1 VSPFLGKPKTGRVG
15 TSPSASVDVVLADLD
30 GVIYA
35 GPKAIAHAVDSL
47 NGLQAHK
54 RVGYITN
61 NASRT
66 DEQVADHL
74 RSLGLLV
81 QSGDIVTSPQA
92 AVPLLAQLV
101 APGSTILVVG
111 GDGLTAELEKSGFT
125 VTRTAEDNPAAVI
138 QGFSPDVGWKQLAE
152 AAFALNAKPSADAF
166 GGTIPGEGGGIPWVA
181 TNMDWTIP
189 QERGVAPGNGTL
201 VSAVH
206 TAVGRLP
213 VVAGK
218 PELPIFVEAGRRF
231 AVAEQPQRALFIGDR
246 LDTDVMGGVRAGMMT
261 ALVLTGIDQAKQL
274 LAAPA
279 GSRPDYILG
288 DLRELT
294 QPYPEIVRHKN
305 GAVSVGQARVRK
317 VGMDLVI
324 EAEKSMG
331 RSGSGSGSGS
341 GGSRSGR
348 ASAGSSVDSEEGG
361 VVYND
366 DLDLLRAA
374 CQVIWDSGLAIFGFN
389 VPERLYT

>member
-1 VSPFLGKPKTGRVG
+1 VSPLFGRSTSVLVG
-15 TSPSASVDVVLADLD
+15 SSPLACVDVVLADLD

-35 GPKAIAHAVDSL
+35 GPKAIPYAVESL
-47 NGLQAHK
+47 NAAQETK

-66 DEQVADHL
+66 DEQVAEHL
-74 RSLGLLV
+74 RSLGLV
-81 QSGDIVTSPQA
+81 VDAVDVVTSPQA
-92 AVPLLAQLV
+92 AVPVLAKLV
-101 APGSTILVVG
+101 PPGSTILVVG
-111 GDGLTAELEKSGFT
+111 GDGLTHELEKQGFI
-125 VTRTAEDNPAAVI
+125 VTRSAEDNPAAVI
-138 QGFSPDVGWKQLAE
+138 QGFAPEVGWKQLSE
-152 AAFALNAKPSADAF
+152 AAFALSAKTSADAF
-166 GGTIPGEGGGIPWVA
+166 GGTTGAPDAGIPWVA

-218 PELPIFVEAGRRF
+218 PELPIFEEAGRRF
-231 AVAEQPQRALFIGDR
+231 GTSAQPDRALFIGDR
-246 LDTDVMGGVRAGMMT
+246 LDTDVMGGVRAGMKT

-279 GSRPDYILG
+279 GSRPDFIVD
-288 DLRELT
+288 DLRELS
-294 QPYPEIVRHKN
+294 QPYPSIVRHKN
-305 GAVSVGQARVRK
+305 GAVSVGEARVRK

-324 EAEKSMG
+324 EASKRTGTPSDTG
-331 RSGSGSGSGS
+331 K
-341 GGSRSGR
+341 GG
-348 ASAGSSVDSEEGG
+348 AG
-361 VVYND
+361 YND

-389 VPERLYT
+389 VPERLYN